1 MSSSTTQPTAITVPS
16 IHSTDRDERIAARR
30 ARIQSRSEQRKK
42 GSEISRKGVKDRNS
56 NLTLFVRDRSCCI
69 RTGKR

>member
-42 GSEISRKGVKDRNS
+42 GSEISRKGVCER
-56 NLTLFVRDRSCCI
+56 
-69 RTGKR
+69 